1 VAAFYTDH
9 NVSIWV
15 APELRAKGH
24 RASTV
29 RDLGL
34 ESAGDDEHLLVAAQR
49 GWILITHNRQHFILL
64 HNAWSRWTTAWNVS
78 WRHPGILI
86 LEQGILPPDGLAT
99 EIHQLVQANQ
109 SLVGRLYEWR
119 RRTWTQH

>member
-1 VAAFYTDH
+1 MAAFYTDH
-9 NVSIWV
+9 NVSIWL

-24 RASTV
+24 SASTA

-34 ESAGDDEHLLVAAQR
+34 EAAGDDEHLLVAAQQ

-64 HNAWSRWTTAWNVS
+64 HNAWSHWTAAWNVS
-78 WRHPGILI
+78 WSHPGILI

-99 EIHQLVQANQ
+99 EVDHLVQATPT
-109 SLVGRLYEWR
+109 LMGRLYEWR